1 MLLNYDFL
9 EFENGK
15 TENRTR
21 DYSLTKDID
30 KELEAKRLAKS
41 TRPKVKIKEGLSLRA
56 TLDAFGE
63 ELSRLKREQN
73 KETIKGST
81 IEATSLNSIV
91 NKIKSGLPFGTI
103 SAFRPFK
110 DAFIKDFT
118 EKERELLIEAYKSGY
133 KASQLDKVA
142 KNWNDDPNPIDASYL
157 ADAFLREYRT
167 IALKLSTALGKSFV
181 SKFLNPK
188 SEATMKDFM
197 SSKEFV
203 GRYRYTQKD
212 NMERTQQLKK
222 LLDSKRDFIGYIQ
235 VIGYWKDNLEDALI
249 PDNKFLNPKSE
260 ATMKDFMSSKEFV
273 GRYRYTQ
280 KDNMERT
287 QQLKK
292 LLDSKRDFI
301 GYIQVIGYWKDN
313 LEDAL
318 LPDKETSFFVFANE
332 PSSTFDLAS
341 YLLLLARLFN
351 QAAICYCDNAKT
363 DKVELVSALPNDFGD
378 VWAKFTDITFTA
390 PLTQSITRLHNKV
403 YTFFERNPEKD
414 NYGIAFKDIVKT
426 QIKATYMPYNIEGF
440 NIPCKAYIERHI
452 KTTIYSSLGVERNY
466 PGRTFDMDKIQQYE
480 QQAIKRLDLQR
491 CSKSKSFKASYNHN
505 IKVNNLV
512 KALRQGKK
520 VSKTLIA
527 KVLANT
533 IDTDA
538 GYCFISP
545 TDLAT
550 QLNNIS
556 PRLSKSIVTAI
567 EQAEGVRLTY
577 ALIDKITYNS
587 LHNILSF
594 IFDIDNPLNDQDLE
608 EFVIE
613 VPREALKNVK
623 LPQIKNVLTT
633 QIFEGAYHFKS

>member
-21 DYSLTKDID
+21 DYSLTKAID

-41 TRPKVKIKEGLSLRA
+41 TRPRVKIKDGLSLRA

-73 KETIKGST
+73 TETIKGST
-81 IEATSLNSIV
+81 LEATSLGDILK
-91 NKIKSGLPFGTI
+91 KIKSGLPFGTI

-110 DAFIKDFT
+110 PAFEKDFN
-118 EKERELLIEAYKSGY
+118 EKQQKALISAYKSGFDP
-133 KASQLDKVA
+133 KNADKVA
-142 KNWNDDPNPIDASYL
+142 QYWQNKPTKIDLHKPIKAKD
-157 ADAFLREYRT
+157 FFKGNTNIYRT
-167 IALKLSTALGKSFV
+167 LRNLFGQKFMDSYIA
-181 SKFLNPK
+181 PK
-188 SEATMKDFM
+188 SETTMKDFM

-203 GRYRYTQKD
+203 KKYRFTQKD
-212 NMERTQQLKK
+212 NMKRTRQLKS
-222 LLDSKRDFIGYIQ
+222 LLDSKRH
-235 VIGYWKDNLEDALI
+235 
-249 PDNKFLNPKSE
+249 FL
-260 ATMKDFMSSKEFV
+260 
-273 GRYRYTQ
+273 
-280 KDNMERT
+280 
-287 QQLKK
+287 
-292 LLDSKRDFI
+292 

-480 QQAIKRLDLQR
+480 LQAIKRLDLQR
-491 CSKSKSFKASYNHN
+491 CSKSKSFRQSYNHN

-512 KALRQGKK
+512 NAMRQGKK
-520 VSKTLIA
+520 VSRTLIA

-538 GYCFISP
+538 GYCFIS
-545 TDLAT
+545 DLAI

-594 IFDIDNPLNDQDLE
+594 IFDIDNPLSDQALNQL
-608 EFVIE
+608 VIE

-623 LPQIKNVLTT
+623 LPQIKNVLSA

>member
-9 EFENGK
+9 EFVDEPQRN
-15 TENRTR
+15 TSL
-21 DYSLTKDID
+21 SLTSAID
-30 KELEAKRLAKS
+30 KALADRKLARQNKPS
-41 TRPKVKIKEGLSLRA
+41 VRVLGKAMPLSKF
-56 TLDAFGE
+56 LDAVGDE
-63 ELSRLKREQN
+63 ISRLKYDMSH
-73 KETIKGST
+73 KTIKGST
-81 IEATSLNSIV
+81 IESSNLLSIYK
-91 NKIKSGLPFGTI
+91 KIASGLPFGTI

-118 EKERELLIEAYKSGY
+118 QNERELLIEAYKSGY

-188 SEATMKDFM
+188 SETTMKDLM

-203 GRYRYTQKD
+203 ERYRYTYKD
-212 NMERTQQLKK
+212 NMERTQQLKS

-249 PDNKFLNPKSE
+249 PD
-260 ATMKDFMSSKEFV
+260 
-273 GRYRYTQ
+273 
-280 KDNMERT
+280 
-287 QQLKK
+287 
-292 LLDSKRDFI
+292 
-301 GYIQVIGYWKDN
+301 
-313 LEDAL
+313 
-318 LPDKETSFFVFANE
+318 KETSFFVFVNE
-332 PSSTFDLAS
+332 PSSTFYLRNH
-341 YLLLLARLFN
+341 LLLWARQFN
-351 QAAICYCDNAKT
+351 QAAICYCQNSVYNNKDRYY
-363 DKVELVSALPNDFGD
+363 VELVNATPKRFGK
-378 VWAKFTDITFTA
+378 VEAKFTDITFSV
-390 PLTQSITRLHNKV
+390 PKELPHSLTRLKNKV

-426 QIKATYMPYNIEGF
+426 QIKATYMPYTIGNLTDTFENEIKGFIKRTQSRLRAYGYPKSFNVDEIE
-440 NIPCKAYIERHI
+440 NW
-452 KTTIYSSLGVERNY
+452 
-466 PGRTFDMDKIQQYE
+466 E
-480 QQAIKRLDLQR
+480 QQAIKTREQR
-491 CSKSKSFKASYNHN
+491 KCAMSKRFKASYNHN

-520 VSKTLIA
+520 VSRTLI
-527 KVLANT
+527 ANT

-538 GYCFISP
+538 GYCFIS
-545 TDLAT
+545 DLAT
-550 QLNNIS
+550 QLGNIS

-577 ALIDKITYNS
+577 ALIDKVSYNS

-594 IFDIDNPLNDQDLE
+594 IFDIDNPLSDQAFE
-608 EFVIE
+608 ELVIE

-623 LPQIKNVLTT
+623 LPQIKNVLTA
-633 QIFEGAYHFKS
+633 QIFDGAYQFRGNGYKFKG